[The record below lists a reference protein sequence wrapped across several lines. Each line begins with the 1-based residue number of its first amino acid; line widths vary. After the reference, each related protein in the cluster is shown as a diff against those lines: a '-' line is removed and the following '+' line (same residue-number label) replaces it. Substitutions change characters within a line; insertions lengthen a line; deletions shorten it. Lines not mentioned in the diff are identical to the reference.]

1 MNNLGELNKTQGA
14 IETSKETKTGMSS
27 TSTNSSR
34 KRGILLTLWLVFL
47 ILAYAVGALRSIL
60 VILSIT
66 TVPFSVPLW
75 ENYESIVIPV
85 LIVVSIIA
93 MLMWKKWGFYMF
105 SAILVLGF
113 AVNLIVGVGVFSF
126 IGLIEI
132 VITYLLLRSSWSL
145 FE

>member
-1 MNNLGELNKTQGA
+1 MNNLDELGKTQGA
-14 IETSKETKTGMSS
+14 IETSKETKTGTSS
-27 TSTNSSR
+27 TSNSSR
-34 KRGILLTLWLVFL
+34 KRGILLTLWLFFL

-75 ENYESIVIPV
+75 ESYESSVVPV
-85 LIVVSIIA
+85 LIVVSVVA

-105 SAILVLGF
+105 SAILILGF

-132 VITYLLLRSSWSL
+132 VITYLLLRSIWGL
-145 FE
+145 LE

>member
-1 MNNLGELNKTQGA
+1 MNNLSKLDKKQCA
-14 IETSKETKTGMSS
+14 VETLKETKICTSS

-34 KRGILLTLWLVFL
+34 KRGTVLTVWLVFL
-47 ILAYAVGALRSIL
+47 ILANAVGAIRSVL
-60 VILSIT
+60 LILSIT

-75 ENYESIVIPV
+75 ESYESIVVSV
-85 LIVVSIIA
+85 LIVVSLIA

-105 SAILVLGF
+105 CAILVLGF

-126 IGLIEI
+126 FGLIEI
-132 VITYLLLRSSWSL
+132 VITYLLLRSIWSL